1 MKRKPADK
9 FINDQLSQWPLA
21 CENFRALRNVNI
33 REVEVGGLKVHV
45 QFNPARIRSSSADVS
60 ADAIKARKCFLCRD
74 NRPKEQ
80 IYMKFEGR
88 KSKKYDILVN
98 PYPIFPG
105 HLVIASDR
113 HVNQAIWKRY
123 VDMLDM
129 SRAFSGYALFYNG
142 PRCGA
147 SAPDHF
153 HFQASLRGCMPL
165 ENDVDALLDA
175 CVSDNVPEGLVQLLS
190 VQDASLYHYRKYL
203 RGIFVLKSDT
213 AKSAAKMFYRL
224 LDCAP
229 GISGGDEPMFNLISW
244 YKSGEYRSVVIF
256 RRAHRPHHYF
266 DQEPDRLMISPGC
279 ADMAGVL
286 IAARQ
291 EDFDRLG
298 PEVVREVLE
307 EVALDRTSESEL
319 LWRLTRKQP
328 AVSVGIMSGKEI
340 EFEIIS
346 DGAGPRFACFH
357 DGKIEYDGALYDELF
372 FEAPTPAMMF
382 AEPSFI
388 LHGVTIGVD
397 FHWER
402 QETQKFAGALKIIVE
417 KDRLVAVNVIGVE
430 DYLLSVIS
438 SEMKSTSSLEFL
450 KAHAVI
456 SRSWLMSLLE
466 RRHRRDVSG
475 EFKDPDGKSVPEG
488 IYNLPSLVTYLDVAL
503 QGAADAGRD
512 RSGQDAWSENS
523 TSLDRVIKWYGH
535 QDHRAFDVCADDHCQ
550 RYQGLTRAAGD
561 TVMAAVDATWGE
573 VLSYGGKICDARFSK
588 CCGGI
593 TERFSVCWED
603 VDYDYLQSIP
613 DSDGGRDPFC
623 SNPSREVIAQVL
635 NDYDQET
642 PDFYRW
648 TEEYGIDEI
657 SSLISRKSG
666 RNIGQLKSLKP
677 LKKGGSERI
686 YELLIEGSEDS
697 FIVGKELEI
706 RKMLSETHLK
716 SSAFEAEF
724 RDDRVIL
731 HGRGWGHGVGLC
743 QIGAAV
749 MASEGYGYREILAHY
764 YRGAE
769 VSGPDT
775 DNNY

>member
-21 CENFRALRNVNI
+21 CDNFRALRNVLVK
-33 REVEVGGLKVHV
+33 EVEVGGLKLSV
-45 QFNPARIRSSSADVS
+45 QFNPSRIRSSSADVS
-60 ADAIKARKCFLCRD
+60 EKAVKARKCFLCRD
-74 NRPKEQ
+74 NRPEEQ

-129 SRAFSGYALFYNG
+129 AKAFPEYVLFYNG

-153 HFQASLRGCMPL
+153 HFQASMKGCMPL
-165 ENDVDALLDA
+165 ENDIDSLLDT
-175 CVSDNVPEGLVQLLS
+175 CVGDYVPETIEQLLS

-203 RGIFVLKSDT
+203 RGIFVLKADT

-224 LDCAP
+224 LDSVP
-229 GISGGDEPMFNLISW
+229 GMADGDEPMFNLISW

-307 EVALDRTSESEL
+307 EVALDSFSETEL
-319 LWRLTRKQP
+319 LRRLTRKQP
-328 AVSVGIMSGKEI
+328 VVSVGIMSGKQI

-382 AEPSFI
+382 AEPSFV

-417 KDRLVAVNVIGVE
+417 KDRLAAVNVIGVE

-466 RRHRRDVSG
+466 RRHRRDIPG
-475 EFKDPDGKSVPEG
+475 RIKGPDGKSVPEG
-488 IYNLPSLVTYLDVAL
+488 IFSLPALVTYLDSAL
-503 QGAADAGRD
+503 QGAAEAGCG
-512 RSGQDAWSENS
+512 RSEQDKVCEK
-523 TSLDRVIKWYGH
+523 SLSPDRVIKWYGH
-535 QDHRAFDVCADDHCQ
+535 EDHRSFDVCADDHCQ
-550 RYQGLTRAAGD
+550 RYQGLTRAAGSA
-561 TVMAAVDATWGE
+561 VRSAVDATWGE

-603 VDYDYLQSIP
+603 VDYDYLQSVP
-613 DSDGGRDPFC
+613 DSEGGADPFC
-623 SNPSREVIAQVL
+623 SYPSREVIAQVL

-642 PDFYRW
+642 HDFYRW
-648 TEEYGIDEI
+648 TEEYGIREI
-657 SSLISRKSG
+657 SALIFRKSG

-677 LKKGGSERI
+677 LKKGGSGRI
-686 YELLIEGSEDS
+686 YELLIEGTEDS

-706 RKMLSETHLK
+706 RKILSEKHLK

-724 RDDRVIL
+724 RDGKVIL
-731 HGRGWGHGVGLC
+731 HGSGWGHGVGLC

-749 MASEGYGYREILAHY
+749 MASEGYDYREILAHY

-769 VSGPDT
+769 VSGHDAF
-775 DNNY
+775 